1 MAQTISFPGKFQAGS
16 YIGKGSCMIAE
27 KELETTQNKER
38 LAEDIRQALIAEM
51 RKAIAEQKWERLSSV
66 ITLMR
71 SSF

>member
-1 MAQTISFPGKFQAGS
+1 
-16 YIGKGSCMIAE
+16 MIAE

-38 LAEDIRQALIAEM
+38 LAEEIRQALVAEM

-71 SSF
+71 GSF